1 MDPSEEDVKQAK
13 SLTQKL
19 FESRLQLADIALKK
33 ANMDTFDAVI
43 KLIHQ
48 DINTL
53 DMNTIAVRDSWQVVE
68 SCKDEK
74 TLNQFAP
81 QTKANLFEH
90 IAPLMQWRN
99 IMGQSEAYKFDNEIA
114 IIQTLLFTD
123 PNQIEAAKQNVM
135 TKIESLQM
143 HLNEVRAKA
152 KHIADIQTE
161 QYWASLTFES
171 LEQSRLA
178 LRSIIHLRDK
188 TAQPLSPEYVIDITD
203 GEIQETERPTKIV
216 SIDYQIF
223 RQEVEKTLTPLFSTD
238 QVLQKIRKGEP
249 VTADDLA
256 KLNSLVHTQNPSVDL
271 NTLKEFF
278 PESTATLDKILRTI
292 VGMDKQDIEAKFT
305 AFVQQTHTH
314 MNAKQQRFI
323 GMLQNHL
330 IRYGSIQISQLYDA
344 PFTQVHDMGLD
355 GVFSEQQADVIQA
368 FITQFD
374 VQLGE
379 KVPTIE
385 KAIKPHSYI

>member
-1 MDPSEEDVKQAK
+1 MKAVCYWLKQ
-13 SLTQKL
+13 
-19 FESRLQLADIALKK
+19 RLK
-33 ANMDTFDAVI
+33 
-43 KLIHQ
+43 
-48 DINTL
+48 
-53 DMNTIAVRDSWQVVE
+53 VVE

-99 IMGQSEAYKFDNEIA
+99 IMGQSEAYKLDNEIA
-114 IIQTLLFTD
+114 TIQMLMFTD
-123 PNQIEAAKQNVM
+123 PNQIDLVKQAVM
-135 TKIESLQM
+135 GKVESLQM

-152 KHIADIQTE
+152 KDIANIQTNT
-161 QYWASLTFES
+161 YWDLLTFDA

-188 TAQPLSPEYVIDITD
+188 SAQPPTVDYVIDVKEEVS
-203 GEIQETERPTKIV
+203 EIRETTRPTKIV

-223 RQEVEKTLTPLFSTD
+223 RQEVEKTLSSLFTTD
-238 QVLQKIRKGEP
+238 LVLQKIRNGEP
-249 VTADDLA
+249 VTEDDLA
-256 KLNSLVHTQNPSVDL
+256 KLNSLVHTQNPNVDL

-292 VGMDKQDIEAKFT
+292 VGMDKDNIETKFT
-305 AFVQQTHTH
+305 EFVQQSHTH

-323 GMLQNHL
+323 SMLQNHL
-330 IRYGSIQISQLYDA
+330 IRYGSIHIAQLYDS

-355 GVFSEQQADVIQA
+355 GVFSEQQADVIQN
-368 FITQFD
+368 FIKQFD
-374 VQLGE
+374 INLGN
-379 KVPTIE
+379 KIYLIE
-385 KAIKPHSYI
+385 KESRI

>member
-1 MDPSEEDVKQAK
+1 
-13 SLTQKL
+13 
-19 FESRLQLADIALKK
+19 
-33 ANMDTFDAVI
+33 
-43 KLIHQ
+43 
-48 DINTL
+48 
-53 DMNTIAVRDSWQVVE
+53 
-68 SCKDEK
+68 
-74 TLNQFAP
+74 
-81 QTKANLFEH
+81 
-90 IAPLMQWRN
+90 MQWRN
-99 IMGQSEAYKFDNEIA
+99 IVGQSEAYKLDNEIA
-114 IIQTLLFTD
+114 IIQTLMFTD
-123 PNQIEAAKQNVM
+123 PNQIALVKQGVM
-135 TKIESLQM
+135 GKVESLQM

-152 KHIADIQTE
+152 KDIAKIQTNAF
-161 QYWASLTFES
+161 WDLLTFDA

-188 TAQPLSPEYVIDITD
+188 SAQPPTVDYVIDVKEEVS
-203 GEIQETERPTKIV
+203 EIRESTRPTKIV

-223 RQEVEKTLTPLFSTD
+223 RQEVEKTLTPLFATD

-323 GMLQNHL
+323 GMLQNHI

-355 GVFSEQQADVIQA
+355 GVFSEQQADVIQE
-368 FITQFD
+368 FITQFG
-374 VQLGE
+374 VNLG
-379 KVPTIE
+379 KN
-385 KAIKPHSYI
+385 IKSISKESRF